1 MSNGSRPA
9 AGLLCTL
16 LGFAAGYNRNIP
28 LHRQWMA
35 RSYAFAFIFVVS
47 RVPDAFPGWVN
58 VQDDRQ
64 LSTMLWSLVVL
75 ALDRRRTC
83 C

>member
-1 MSNGSRPA
+1 
-9 AGLLCTL
+9 
-16 LGFAAGYNRNIP
+16 
-28 LHRQWMA
+28 MA

-75 ALDRRRTC
+75 ALIVPDLLLNGPDFFKSRRPQAHRLSSERR
-83 C
+83 